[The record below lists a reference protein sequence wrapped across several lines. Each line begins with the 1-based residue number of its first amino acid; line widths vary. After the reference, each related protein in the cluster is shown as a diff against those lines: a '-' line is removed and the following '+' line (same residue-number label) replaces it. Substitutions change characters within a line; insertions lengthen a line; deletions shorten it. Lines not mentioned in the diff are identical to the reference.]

1 MVQPTIMDR
10 SLFRICLPAL
20 VLSACNPDRRA
31 PVDPASLQTPA
42 AEAALRFIVEHCPKR
57 AEAELAV
64 VVIGDEFAKP
74 TPAFVDR
81 LRDIPQLKFIDSNR
95 AVWGSVGGR
104 VLRYDEHTSK
114 PVLDLKVSSM
124 SEEKNGTQEA
134 AVAWAFREEGESY
147 RLEVKKK
154 PAGGYD
160 VRELEKTPLKSPA
173 AKEKS
178 AEGK

>member
-1 MVQPTIMDR
+1 MDR
-10 SLFRICLPAL
+10 FLFRICLPAL
-20 VLSACNPDRRA
+20 FLSACNPGQRK
-31 PVDPASLQTPA
+31 PVDPATLQTPA
-42 AEAALRFIVEHCPKR
+42 AEAALRYIVEHCPKR

-74 TPAFVDR
+74 MPAFVDR
-81 LRDIPQLKFIDSNR
+81 LRDIPKLQFLDNNR
-95 AVWGSVGGR
+95 AVWGNVGGR

-114 PVLDLKVSSM
+114 PVLDLKVSAM

-134 AVAWAFREEGESY
+134 SVAWAFREEGESF

-160 VRELEKTPLKSPA
+160 IRELEKTVLKSPA
-173 AKEKS
+173 AKEPP
-178 AEGK
+178 AAGK